1 MRCSTFSR
9 MQQAVARVAP
19 TRMAKVLSLNPS
31 CPQLLTVII
40 FAEFPSSRRVAFSNG
55 GEEPQRPSTSSHPQS
70 ALKGRSDRP
79 TSARS
84 PPRAPVSMITPWAH
98 EMHGAEAGVSALPGS
113 GLFNQAYD
121 GLAAFGLFKPVRY
134 SVAEEVQKIYLQPVR
149 PMELPARLRR
159 DLRTLGG
166 DARSHMN

>member
-1 MRCSTFSR
+1 
-9 MQQAVARVAP
+9 
-19 TRMAKVLSLNPS
+19 
-31 CPQLLTVII
+31 
-40 FAEFPSSRRVAFSNG
+40 
-55 GEEPQRPSTSSHPQS
+55 
-70 ALKGRSDRP
+70 
-79 TSARS
+79 
-84 PPRAPVSMITPWAH
+84 MITPWAH
-98 EMHGAEAGVSALPGS
+98 EMNGAEAGVSALPGS

-166 DARSHMN
+166 DAR

>member
-9 MQQAVARVAP
+9 MQLAVVPAALKQTATVH
-19 TRMAKVLSLNPS
+19 
-31 CPQLLTVII
+31 LLTLLACCPPLII
-40 FAEFPSSRRVAFSNG
+40 FAEFSSGKRVAFSNG
-55 GEEPQRPSTSSHPQS
+55 CEDRQRPSTSSHPQS

-79 TSARS
+79 TSAKS
-84 PPRAPVSMITPWAH
+84 PPRASAPIITPWAH
-98 EMHGAEAGVSALPGS
+98 EINGAESAVMMPGS
-113 GLFNQAYD
+113 GPLAQAYE

-166 DARSHMN
+166 DAR